1 MFVAFFYLLS
11 LIYQWD
17 FNRISV
23 KGEINLCQVEKLYA
37 KEIYKQIKLDI
48 LNLKIKDGDFL
59 TLAELADKY
68 NVSKTPV
75 RDALGALEIQG
86 YIKSLP
92 RKGYLVKPV
101 TQKNIRESFQMR
113 FIFEKSAVNLAV
125 KVANDLEL
133 ESILELAMKF
143 PSSSQN
149 IEIAQFNE
157 LNDMFHM
164 SIVRATHN
172 SLLIEMSA
180 GIMENLSRILMI
192 DSKHLEFINEKEEH
206 INIAKALLKRDSKEA
221 EKLIIEHISHL
232 ETRVYSNERIRV

>member
-1 MFVAFFYLLS
+1 ML

-17 FNRISV
+17 FS
-23 KGEINLCQVEKLYA
+23 KGEIILCQADQSYA

-59 TLAELADKY
+59 TLAELAEKY

-86 YIKSLP
+86 YLKSLP

-101 TQKNIRESFQMR
+101 TKKSMRESFQMR
-113 FIFEKSAVNLAV
+113 AIFEKAAVSLAI
-125 KVANDLEL
+125 KTASDSEL
-133 ESILELAMKF
+133 EDILDLAMKF
-143 PSSSQN
+143 PEASQSSKVS
-149 IEIAQFNE
+149 EFNE
-157 LNDMFHM
+157 LNNIFHM

-172 SLLIEMSA
+172 SLLIDMCE

-192 DSKHLEFINEKEEH
+192 DCKQLEFLDEKREH
-206 INIAKALLKRDSKEA
+206 IKIAQALLERDIKKSDE
-221 EKLIIEHISHL
+221 LITEHIAQFQA
-232 ETRVYSNERIRV
+232 RVYANEREMV

>member
-1 MFVAFFYLLS
+1 MFYCFFYLSL

-17 FNRISV
+17 FR
-23 KGEINLCQVEKLYA
+23 KGEIILGQVDSSYA
-37 KEIYKQIKLDI
+37 KEIYKKIKLDI

-59 TLAELADKY
+59 TLAELAEKY

-86 YIKSLP
+86 YLKSLP

-113 FIFEKSAVNLAV
+113 LIFEKAAANLAI
-125 KVANDLEL
+125 KMASDSEL

-143 PSSSQN
+143 PEGSEQGK
-149 IEIAQFNE
+149 IAEFNQ

-164 SIVRATHN
+164 SIVRAAHN
-172 SLLIEMSA
+172 SMLIEMCE
-180 GIMENLSRILMI
+180 GTMENLSRILMI
-192 DSKHLEFINEKEEH
+192 DCNNLEFVNEKEEH
-206 INIAKALLKRDSKEA
+206 INIAKAMVERNSKKA
-221 EKLIIEHISHL
+221 EELITEHISNL
-232 ETRVYSNERIRV
+232 ETRVYNNERIIV

>member
-1 MFVAFFYLLS
+1 M
-11 LIYQWD
+11 
-17 FNRISV
+17 
-23 KGEINLCQVEKLYA
+23 KGEINLCQVEKSYA

-86 YIKSLP
+86 YLKALP

-101 TQKNIRESFQMR
+101 TQRSVIESFQMR
-113 FIFEKSAVNLAV
+113 YIFEKAAVNLAV
-125 KVANDLEL
+125 KTASDSEL
-133 ESILELAMKF
+133 KEILNLAMKF
-143 PSSSQN
+143 PEESQN
-149 IEIAQFNE
+149 SEIAEFNK

-172 SLLIEMSA
+172 SLLIEMCE

-192 DSKHLEFINEKEEH
+192 DCKQLEFVNEKEEH
-206 INIAKALLKRDSKEA
+206 INIAKVLIERDGKKSE
-221 EKLIIEHISHL
+221 ELIAEHISHL
-232 ETRVYSNERIRV
+232 QTRVYANERVRV